1 MRILTDAY
9 NIALPHGTGVAT
21 YGRNFLRAVREMGH
35 IGELLYGLPIRPD
48 QPATVQTAL
57 LRGRDNPSRG
67 KFLNKAERYLGS
79 ARSTLGATAFPL
91 PDDAGEHAE
100 ELAHLPPADRRWNS
114 YRLWPRAIGAFR
126 TLGRPT
132 PLSGVNADIVHW
144 TYPLPVRLGGVR
156 NIYTLHD
163 LVPLTMPEFSLDNR
177 SDYYRTVKYVCDTAE
192 HIVTI
197 SESSKADIIRLF
209 GVDERRITNT
219 YQPHDITPA
228 VLASARA
235 DGPHI
240 IEQVCGLRPGEYFI
254 FFGAIE
260 PKKNVARIIEGY
272 LRSHSPTPLVI
283 VAAPGWRSEIEL
295 ALIDSF
301 GGTPAVERVRIVE
314 YLPRSVLQT
323 LVSYARATVFPSLS
337 EGFGL
342 PALESM
348 ALGTPVITSRLGAL
362 DEVAGDAAMKVD
374 PFNVQDI
381 AGAIARIDG
390 DAALRADLAA
400 KGTARAEKFSPA
412 AYRDRLAVLFDT
424 VMAAP

>member
-1 MRILTDAY
+1 MRILVDAY
-9 NIALPHGTGVAT
+9 NIALQHGTGVAT
-21 YGRNFLRAVREMGH
+21 YGRNFLRAVRDMGH
-35 IGELLYGLPIRPD
+35 TGELLYGLPIRPD
-48 QPATVQTAL
+48 QPQAVQSAL
-57 LRGRDNPSRG
+57 LRSRDNPSRG
-67 KFLNKAERYLGS
+67 KLLNKVERYLGS
-79 ARSTLGATAFPL
+79 ARSTLGARAFAL
-91 PDDAGEHAE
+91 PENLGEHGD
-100 ELAHLPPADRRWNS
+100 ELPHLPPADVRWNS

-132 PLSGVNADIVHW
+132 PLRGLHADIVHW
-144 TYPLPVRLGGVR
+144 TYPLPVRLAGGR

-177 SDYYRTVKYVCDTAE
+177 SDYFRTVKYVCDTAD

-197 SESSKADIIRLF
+197 SETSMADITRLF

-228 VLASARA
+228 VKADARA

-272 LRSHSPTPLVI
+272 LRSHSTTPMVI
-283 VAAPGWRSEIEL
+283 VAAPGWRSDIEL
-295 ALIDSF
+295 ALVDSF
-301 GGTPAVERVRIVE
+301 GGTPAVDRIRIVE
-314 YLPRSVLQT
+314 YLPRSVLLT

-362 DEVAGDAAMKVD
+362 NEVAGDAALKVD
-374 PFNVQDI
+374 PFDAQDI
-381 AGAIARIDG
+381 AGAIARIDA
-390 DAALRADLAA
+390 DSDLRANLSAR
-400 KGTARAEKFSPA
+400 GTARSETFSPA
-412 AYRDRLAVLFDT
+412 AYQNRLAVLFDR